1 MKFCLFLFLSCCWYQ
16 AAVAS
21 PKIFRTPV
29 IPRENSNVE
38 FFVPYTFGTHEGS
51 AKLFTGTINL
61 DFQNPADSNGEFNL
75 PISAMSTKKTE
86 RDCHM
91 VEALGLDYG
100 ESDFPEQH
108 VCSENFDLP
117 QSGKNAVKYPTIH
130 LKIYS
135 LKSLGAEKGIS
146 NTKESKVEV
155 DGEWTIHGKAYRWL
169 FPLTLVPEGEN
180 LRVKGEVPFSL
191 KNHDI
196 IVKPTTVLF
205 MDVKVSDNIKVKF
218 NVLLEPEL

>member
-1 MKFCLFLFLSCCWYQ
+1 MKVFLFLLLANIS
-16 AAVAS
+16 AEAS
-21 PKIFRTPV
+21 AKLYRTPV

-51 AKLFTGTINL
+51 AKLFSGTINL
-61 DFQNPADSNGEFNL
+61 DFQNLAGSNGEFNL

-91 VEALGLDYG
+91 YEALGLNYG

-130 LKIYS
+130 LKIFS
-135 LKSLGAEKGIS
+135 LKSLEP
-146 NTKESKVEV
+146 KESKVEV

-169 FPLTLVPEGEN
+169 FPLTVVPEGDN
-180 LRVKGEVPFSL
+180 IRVTGEVPFSL
-191 KNHDI
+191 KNHDV

-205 MDVKVSDNIKVKF
+205 MDVKVGDNIKVKF